1 MPHFR
6 VFPLIFAGLPVLLFC
21 GDAAADT
28 DQTSFDVTVTVI
40 DSCNVTAQDLDFG
53 DYDPV
58 SATSLDAA
66 TTLSVTC
73 TFGADYDVG
82 LSVGLGAGAT
92 HAARKMTNSG
102 TDTLTYG
109 LYRDGARSQVWGETI
124 GVNTIAGT
132 GSGAA
137 QVIDVYG
144 RAPIA
149 QTAPA
154 DSYEDT
160 ITVTVTY

>member
-1 MPHFR
+1 MHWLR
-6 VFPLIFAGLPVLLFC
+6 HITLIAAASLPVLS
-21 GDAAADT
+21 GGPAAADT
-28 DQTSFDVTVTVI
+28 DQTTFDVTATVI
-40 DSCNVTAQDLDFG
+40 DSCDVTAQDLDFG

-58 SATSLDAA
+58 SGAALDAA

-82 LSVGLGAGAT
+82 LSAGLGAGAT
-92 HAARKMTNSG
+92 YAARKMTNGG
-102 TDTLTYG
+102 TDTLTYA
-109 LYRDGARSQVWGETI
+109 LYRDAGRSQIWGETI
-124 GVNTIAGT
+124 GSNTVSGT
-132 GSGAA
+132 GTGAA
-137 QVIDVYG
+137 QSIDVYG

-154 DSYEDT
+154 DDYDDT

>member
-1 MPHFR
+1 M
-6 VFPLIFAGLPVLLFC
+6 LIAAALPGLLAC
-21 GDAAADT
+21 GEASADT
-28 DQTSFDVTVTVI
+28 DQTTFDVTATVI
-40 DSCNVTAQDLDFG
+40 DSCDVTAQDLDFG

-58 SATSLDAA
+58 SATALDAA

-73 TFGADYDVG
+73 TFGAAYDVG
-82 LSVGLGAGAT
+82 LSAGLGAGAT
-92 HAARKMTNSG
+92 YAARKMTNSG
-102 TDTLTYG
+102 TDTLTYS
-109 LYRDGARSQVWGETI
+109 LYRNPARSQVWGETL
-124 GVNTIAGT
+124 GVDTHAGT
-132 GSGAA
+132 GTGAA

-154 DSYEDT
+154 DAYEDT